1 MLRKN
6 NKPYYETMLFQK
18 GGKHMNIEK
27 LLIAEIESELEILND
42 MEAGSEEYKATVE
55 GLTKL
60 YDRALEEKR
69 LDIEC
74 MREAEKMAEDRKN
87 RIVQYALSA
96 AGILIPTLVT
106 IWGTNKSLKFE
117 EEGTVTTIMGRGF
130 ISKLLPKK

>member
-1 MLRKN
+1 
-6 NKPYYETMLFQK
+6 
-18 GGKHMNIEK
+18 MNIEK
-27 LLIAEIESELEILND
+27 LLIAEIESEFENLND
-42 MEAGSEEYKATVE
+42 LEAGSEEYKATVE